1 MNKLTLS
8 AINMFWNMIVFDLD
22 YSSLEYSTWNYKR
35 YSRHYFQNKFFNK
48 SDVIFIQLTHCR
60 ERDIKRCTF
69 LFFRVLLI
77 IVLCQIKLVRGSF
90 LYQFHAIQQRNQ
102 NRVTRIGQPRE
113 SYLKCRAAVEPIRVP
128 EDRRRGYR
136 RQIVPRCTYESITKT
151 RRKRRVFIED
161 VAGRGEDIA
170 HHVHHAGDG
179 DLQRDA

>member
-69 LFFRVLLI
+69 LFSEYCLL
-77 IVLCQIKLVRGSF
+77 LFCAKLNWFEAHSYINSTRYNNATKIASRA
-90 LYQFHAIQQRNQ
+90 LANLEKATWNAEQRLS
-102 NRVTRIGQPRE
+102 RFACRKIDGGVIG
-113 SYLKCRAAVEPIRVP
+113 
-128 EDRRRGYR
+128 DR
-136 RQIVPRCTYESITKT
+136 
-151 RRKRRVFIED
+151 
-161 VAGRGEDIA
+161 
-170 HHVHHAGDG
+170 
-179 DLQRDA
+179 